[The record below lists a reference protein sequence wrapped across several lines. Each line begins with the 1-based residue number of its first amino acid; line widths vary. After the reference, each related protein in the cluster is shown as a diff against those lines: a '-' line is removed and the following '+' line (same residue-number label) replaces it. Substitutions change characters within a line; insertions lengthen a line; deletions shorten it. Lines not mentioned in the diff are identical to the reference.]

1 MNYSRQQN
9 TGARVGVRTRGWPTG
24 LCRSL
29 LDWLYPR
36 HCYECGKSL
45 NGTRA
50 HMLCADCFRDLLAS
64 RITGAICEQ
73 CGLPL
78 GGEPEPGSL
87 CLTCRTERRHF
98 DLARAFFTY
107 SGPAV
112 SLIRHYKFEG
122 DFFLGPKLLYSAL
135 DRGWLPPDIG
145 SADVVVAVPLHP
157 RRRRERGYDQAW
169 LLTRVLPR
177 RLGLR
182 LVRGALART
191 RYTSQQALLPVGRRW
206 DNVRGAF
213 TTRRPEKVRA
223 QSVLL
228 VDDVMTTGTT
238 ADECAKVLKK
248 AGATQVQ
255 VLTLTRTA
263 P

>member
-1 MNYSRQQN
+1 MNSSRQQIN
-9 TGARVGVRTRGWPTG
+9 RARAGVRTTGWPAA

-36 HCYECGKSL
+36 HCYECSESL
-45 NGTRA
+45 HGMRA
-50 HMLCADCFRDLLAS
+50 QMLCADCFRDLLAS

-87 CLTCRTERRHF
+87 CLVCRTERRHF
-98 DLARAFFTY
+98 DMARAFFTY
-107 SGPAV
+107 SGPAA

-122 DFFLGPKLLYSAL
+122 DFFLGPKLLRTAL
-135 DRGWLPPDIG
+135 DRGWLPSDIG
-145 SADVVVAVPLHP
+145 NADVIVAVPLHP

-169 LLTRVLPR
+169 LLTRVLAR

-182 LVRGALART
+182 PVPRALART
-191 RYTSQQALLPVGRRW
+191 RYTAQQALLPVGRRW
-206 DNVRGAF
+206 GNVRGAF
-213 TTRRPEKVRA
+213 VTKKPGRVQA
-223 QSVLL
+223 QRVLL

-248 AGATQVQ
+248 AGAKQVQ